1 MAVMRRCNHPT
12 CNALISF
19 NQTYCDKHKPYVN
32 DKYNDVRRRNDPEY
46 LRFYKSRQW
55 QRMREIVLMEN
66 DYICRSCG
74 RQAQMVDHII
84 PTKVDWSKR
93 LEKEN
98 LQPLCYECH
107 NQKTKREQKEA
118 PHIKERGQ

>member
-19 NQTYCDKHKPYVN
+19 NQAYCDKHKPYVN

-74 RQAQMVDHII
+74 DKHKWLTILSRQKLI
-84 PTKVDWSKR
+84 
-93 LEKEN
+93 
-98 LQPLCYECH
+98 
-107 NQKTKREQKEA
+107 
-118 PHIKERGQ
+118 GQND

>member
-19 NQTYCDKHKPYVN
+19 NQAYCDKHKPYVN

-98 LQPLCYECH
+98 LQPLCYKCH
-107 NQKTKREQKEA
+107 NQKTKREQKEV
-118 PHIKERGQ
+118 PHIKERG

>member
-1 MAVMRRCNHPT
+1 
-12 CNALISF
+12 
-19 NQTYCDKHKPYVN
+19 
-32 DKYNDVRRRNDPEY
+32 
-46 LRFYKSRQW
+46 
-55 QRMREIVLMEN
+55 MEN

-107 NQKTKREQKEA
+107 NQKTKREQKEV
-118 PHIKERGQ
+118 PHIKERGAVRKATKNEAHSSSQRFPFF

>member
-1 MAVMRRCNHPT
+1 MR
-12 CNALISF
+12 
-19 NQTYCDKHKPYVN
+19 K
-32 DKYNDVRRRNDPEY
+32 
-46 LRFYKSRQW
+46 
-55 QRMREIVLMEN
+55 IVLMEN
-66 DYICRSCG
+66 DYICKSCG

-107 NQKTKREQKEA
+107 NRKTKREQKEV
-118 PHIKERGQ
+118 PHIKERGR